1 VAEPTVLEWVVTSL
15 AVLAV
20 VAVGAAA
27 IVLPALPRAATNAC
41 RVVAVGLAALAVSS
55 LLTGAVLASAGS
67 VASGIDLAA
76 EAPDLPTGTF
86 VDFLIDADPD
96 ATQAAGTYAPLVL
109 GPLAALLGVL
119 AHAVADPA
127 RTPGLRAVVGAVLGA
142 VAVGAALVVLGDT
155 GALAT
160 RAALGVASVAV
171 VSAGALVVDELR
183 LRRSLRAAAGA
194 EQEVAW

>member
-1 VAEPTVLEWVVTSL
+1 MTSL

-27 IVLPALPRAATNAC
+27 IVLPALSRAATNAC

-76 EAPDLPTGTF
+76 EAPELPTGTF

-96 ATQAAGTYAPLVL
+96 ATQAAGTYAPLIL

-127 RTPGLRAVVGAVLGA
+127 RTPGLRAVAGAVLSA

-155 GALAT
+155 GDLAT
-160 RAALGVASVAV
+160 RAALGVAAVAAG
-171 VSAGALVVDELR
+171 SAGALLVDELR
-183 LRRSLRAAAGA
+183 LRRSLRAAGGD
-194 EQEVAW
+194 EEVAW

>member
-1 VAEPTVLEWVVTSL
+1 VTSL

-41 RVVAVGLAALAVSS
+41 RVVAGGLAVLAVAS
-55 LLTGAVLASAGS
+55 LLTAAVLASAGS

-76 EAPDLPTGTF
+76 EAPELPTGTF

-96 ATQAAGTYAPLVL
+96 ATQAAGTYAPLIL

-127 RTPGLRAVVGAVLGA
+127 RTPGLRAVAGAVLSA

-155 GALAT
+155 GDLAT
-160 RAALGVASVAV
+160 RAALGVAAVAAG
-171 VSAGALVVDELR
+171 SAGALLVDELR
-183 LRRSLRAAAGA
+183 LRRSLRAAGAAGGD
-194 EQEVAW
+194 EEVAW